1 MWVEWWGRWSDWPM
15 TWCIQCYISS
25 WNNHY
30 KDMDESH
37 CHIGD
42 LLSSPVPRVCSCHSL
57 IYWTNFHRWYT
68 SGWHCLKSNKL
79 ITKEKKS
86 FLVNWDLK
94 WGWNIYC
101 RHHYY
106 LFIAES
112 NVQDSCCTKQLSKV
126 FCTHFSISLTA
137 YNSWHVKWCSSYF
150 SSARKQILEL
160 LSIHSKIFLEYNT
173 FEIKNPT
180 FFHSI

>member
-79 ITKEKKS
+79 ITEEKKKFSRKLGPKMGLKYLLQTPLLLVHSWKQCSRFLLHKAAFKS
-86 FLVNWDLK
+86 FLHTLL
-94 WGWNIYC
+94 
-101 RHHYY
+101 Y
-106 LFIAES
+106 LTHCLQQLARQMMQFLL
-112 NVQDSCCTKQLSKV
+112 QLSQKADIGITV
-126 FCTHFSISLTA
+126 
-137 YNSWHVKWCSSYF
+137 
-150 SSARKQILEL
+150 
-160 LSIHSKIFLEYNT
+160 HSF
-173 FEIKNPT
+173 
-180 FFHSI
+180 